1 MRFTYYTEKTV
12 AQCMSALNE
21 RLQQKGT
28 SRSPGLEGWVEKNGN
43 FSIAVTTKVA
53 RRFPRTTRLQGKA
66 ERLGGVTIVKGSV
79 ADGAAARER
88 IIIVVALAIVGAFI
102 ITTGNPLPGAAVIG
116 AGILLNIPLAGDHQ
130 NSEYL
135 TVELQKTLKAKTTP
149 PVVVRKAAEVKR
161 AAPAR
166 KPASAKKTASTAK
179 TSAARKP
186 TPAPKVTT
194 PTAVP
199 VSRPNFE
206 PFGGRSVQDDEL

>member
-12 AQCMSALNE
+12 SQCMSALNE

-28 SRSPGLEGWVEKNGN
+28 SSRPGLEGWVEKNGN

-88 IIIVVALAIVGAFI
+88 IIIVAALAIIGAFI
-102 ITTGNPLPGAAVIG
+102 MTTGNLLPGVVVVG
-116 AGILLNIPLAGDHQ
+116 AGLLLNIPLAGDHQ

-135 TVELQKTLKAKTTP
+135 TGETQRTLKAKTTP
-149 PVVVRKAAEVKR
+149 PVVVRKTSEVR
-161 AAPAR
+161 RPAVAK
-166 KPASAKKTASTAK
+166 KPAAAKKTATA
-179 TSAARKP
+179 SKP
-186 TPAPKVTT
+186 APANKTPAP
-194 PTAVP
+194 TAFST
-199 VSRPNFE
+199 SRLDGE
-206 PFGGRSVQDDEL
+206 SFGSRSTNDDDL